1 MNFSML
7 AWTQSNP
14 RSLSYEVTST
24 RAYLQIRCLLHLLC
38 ETQAEIKKHKKLL
51 MLCPHDI
58 KVNH

>member
-1 MNFSML
+1 ML